1 MLTGN
6 SKLNRLENTCGLI
19 TDTENL
25 SRMLKLLSPVKL
37 ILTFPVMVLQENI
50 IKQRLPEES
59 IVQRKL

>member
-1 MLTGN
+1 
-6 SKLNRLENTCGLI
+6 
-19 TDTENL
+19 
-25 SRMLKLLSPVKL
+25 MLKLLSPVKL